1 MIDRDKF
8 FAGCRSGKLFGSTL
22 TQGQVDGMNTILDTW
37 QLKQELTDV
46 RKLAYYLATPF
57 RETNRTM
64 QPVREAY
71 YLGEDSGR
79 AESYRKT
86 LRYYPFYGRG
96 LVQLTWAAN
105 YEKAGSVLN
114 LDLINNPDLAM
125 EPEHSVEIMFRGMQ
139 DGWFGA
145 RLDTYFND
153 TTDDPV
159 GARHTVNVQDHAQ
172 EIAATHYAF
181 LQALS

>member
-1 MIDRDKF
+1 MIDREKF
-8 FAGCRSGKLFGSTL
+8 FAGCRSGKLFGSIL
-22 TQGQVDGMNTILDTW
+22 QQGQVDGLNTILDTW
-37 QLKQELTDV
+37 EEKTEHTDI

-71 YLGEDSGR
+71 YLGEPK
-79 AESYRKT
+79 AEAYRKT

-105 YEKAGSVLN
+105 YTKAGLALN
-114 LDLINNPDLAM
+114 IDLVNHPDLAL
-125 EPEHSVEIMFRGMQ
+125 EPVHSVEIMFRGMQ

-153 TTDDPV
+153 DTDDPV
-159 GARHTVNVQDHAQ
+159 GARHTVNVQDHAE

-181 LQALS
+181 LAALS